1 MVIRIAIAFLFL
13 CRADGVMAE
22 QLAFLFDRQGGPP
35 MFEQRA
41 PGDAL
46 ERQQTASLFSG
57 PNGLFAKPV
66 RSVPAPALARARA
79 PVAQLRDL
87 IARAEAGPK
96 GYDAVQHGARIK
108 TPKPPTAMTVG
119 EVFAWIKATPG
130 QPHAIGRYQ
139 FIPSTL
145 RHLVKELGVPK
156 SAQFTPT
163 LQDRL
168 ADHLL
173 AQAGLGEF
181 LAGEMGRVP
190 FMNAIAR
197 VWAGLPNSSGK
208 SHYHGYA
215 GNKAVISWAA
225 FEAEMVRIFPA
236 SG

>member
-1 MVIRIAIAFLFL
+1 MVARYAVVIAMSALPL
-13 CRADGVMAE
+13 SASAE
-22 QLAFLFDRQGGPP
+22 QIAFLFDRQTARPLFDQPSAGGTL
-35 MFEQRA
+35 EQR
-41 PGDAL
+41 
-46 ERQQTASLFSG
+46 QTASLFSG
-57 PNGLFAKPV
+57 ANGLFAKPAPSV
-66 RSVPAPALARARA
+66 TVPTTQGRSQVAR
-79 PVAQLRDL
+79 LRDL
-87 IARAEAGPK
+87 IAKAEAGPM

-119 EVFAWIKATPG
+119 EVFQWIKATPG

-145 RHLVKELGVPK
+145 RYLVKDLGVPT
-156 SAQFTPT
+156 SAPFSPD

-168 ADHLL
+168 ADRLL
-173 AQAGLGEF
+173 EQAGLGEF
-181 LAGEMGRVP
+181 LAGEKGRVP

-197 VWAGLPNSSGK
+197 IWAGLPNSSGK

-215 GNKAVISWAA
+215 GNKAVISWAV